1 MKLKKQ
7 FLSLSAVLALGMGAT
22 TTAWAA
28 ELSGDATSGYYVNMP
43 QNGTDE
49 LIITNNNVKSF
60 KVYDFAGENSFNST
74 CNGFLLLTAP
84 NGYTLRASGSVTRN
98 APDENNISSI
108 KPHLEVYDGTS
119 STTETRIISVAVSKD
134 LSSNGETRSFSGK
147 TASSNMFI
155 HFYATS
161 PILSGTPTA
170 SDGLDMTVEVVFSNA
185 VIAKSG
191 TTTNTHTVPAGM
203 NQFEVQ
209 VPAEVGNID
218 NTTTLTA
225 PEGYVLYVA
234 NTTTPN
240 GGSMTVDGN
249 LSSTLTVHVTTESSG
264 FTSALNVPVH
274 VLKKTTSTTAI
285 DIYTQDDNS
294 YAVAKITDGEY
305 QGAGAVSIPSAVNV
319 DAIVYDRVFTAN
331 KAGTIVL
338 PFSLPAGAMTNAKFY
353 YLKNVL
359 QVEGYC
365 KWKATFR
372 NINLINVTL
381 PAANTPYAVIVPET
395 ELKFNLNGGQATFQ
409 TGTIAEQVE
418 TEGSEN
424 WIFKG
429 TYQYKLWGANDP
441 DVGLAYAL
449 AAEDGPNYSAGQY
462 VKVGNGAYAVPM
474 RAYVRKVSSSV
485 ELAPLGRPLAQGE
498 VSSIESLPEVIDA
511 EFVDENEKTTA
522 IGRLNTVTGA
532 IKIDRWFDLKGRSTN
547 HKPTTKGA
555 FFNKKGIAK

>member
-1 MKLKKQ
+1 MKLKNQ
-7 FLSLSAVLALGMGAT
+7 FLRLFALLGLSMAAT
-22 TTAWAA
+22 SVWAA
-28 ELSGDATSGYYVNMP
+28 EVELQGNATDGFYVYMPTPVKNTRVNAELS
-43 QNGTDE
+43 
-49 LIITNNNVKSF
+49 ITNNDVKSF
-60 KVYDFAGENSFNST
+60 KVYDDGGATKSYTTTT
-74 CNGFLLLTAP
+74 CNGSSAIACSVNLVLTAP
-84 NGYTLRASGSVTRN
+84 EDYLLRVTGSLNQESG
-98 APDENNISSI
+98 I
-108 KPHLEVYDGTS
+108 KPYLRIYDGTS
-119 STTETRIISVAVSKD
+119 TE
-134 LSSNGETRSFSGK
+134 SSLNMVNVQG
-147 TASSNMFI
+147 TASVGSSLTSGRSMLIQFYTGIGDGVGNMELTI
-155 HFYATS
+155 DLV
-161 PILSGTPTA
+161 PVNLIIEQSGTSTFNP
-170 SDGLDMTVEVVFSNA
+170 VKKE
-185 VIAKSG
+185 
-191 TTTNTHTVPAGM
+191 
-203 NQFEVQ
+203 FEVQ
-209 VPAEVGNID
+209 VPAGVGNID
-218 NTTTLTA
+218 NTTTLIA
-225 PEGYVLYVA
+225 PEGYVLYMPDA
-234 NTTTPN
+234 TTPN
-240 GGSMTVDGN
+240 GGSMTVEGN
-249 LSSTLTVHVTTESSG
+249 LSSTMTVHVVTTNDG
-264 FTSALNVPVH
+264 FASDLNALVH
-274 VLKKTTSTTAI
+274 VLKKTTSTTAV

-338 PFSLPAGAMTNAKFY
+338 PFSLPSSATTNAKFY

-381 PAANTPYAVIVPET
+381 PADNTPYAVIVPET

-409 TGTIAEQVE
+409 TGTIADQVE
-418 TEGSEN
+418 TEGSEK

-441 DVGLAYAL
+441 EVGLAYAL

-485 ELAPLGRPLAQGE
+485 ELEPLGRPLAKGE